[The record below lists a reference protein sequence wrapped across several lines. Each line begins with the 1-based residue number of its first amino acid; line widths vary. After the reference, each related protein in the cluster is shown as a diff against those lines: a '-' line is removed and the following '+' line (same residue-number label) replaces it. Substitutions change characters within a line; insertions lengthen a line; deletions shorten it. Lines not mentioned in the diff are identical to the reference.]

1 MHDSLLLIML
11 ERLSIIAILAF
22 FLSKASFFKNIL
34 YNAKVT
40 KKDLILAIL
49 IFAGIG
55 ILGTYTGV
63 PTKDAIANSRVIGPM
78 VGGLI
83 GGPIVGFFAGLI
95 AGLHRLTLGGFTA
108 TTCAVST
115 ALEGLLGGLIR
126 KYYKGEY
133 VPWELAFFA
142 GVLGEGMQMGIIL
155 LFSKPYPKAL
165 DLVNDIGM
173 PMTVTNAI
181 GVAVFM
187 MIVKSV
193 FDEKENISAT
203 LAKLSLDIAN
213 KTLPFLRNGLNE
225 ISAINAAKI
234 IYESTDLDAVAI
246 TNTDKILAHIGVGDD
261 HHKSGM
267 PIQTNATKNTLLNG
281 EINIATT
288 KEEIGCSIK
297 DCPLNSVVIV
307 PLKCFDKLV
316 GTLKLYRSRK
326 KVSRRV
332 ISNTD
337 IELAKGLAQL
347 ISYQIE
353 IAQVEEQKK
362 LATQAKLI
370 ALASQM
376 NPHFLFNTLNAVIS
390 FIRTNPQVA
399 REMLI
404 NLSEYLRYNLKNIGT
419 FITIAKE
426 LEIVKSYLYIEKA
439 RFGNKIEIE
448 EEIDE
453 SLLEEKIPAFV
464 LQPLVENAIVHSI
477 SKINTKLVLKIKI
490 QRIKEYIQ
498 FYVTDNGPGIK
509 QEKLQKIFTANNQI
523 TSEQESENGL
533 GIGIKN
539 VNERLVSI
547 FGKDAYLHINTK
559 EGKGTIVHFKMPK
572 SSLLQNV

>member
-1 MHDSLLLIML
+1 MMNSLLLTML
-11 ERLSIIAILAF
+11 ERLSIVAILAF

-34 YNAKVT
+34 YNAKV
-40 KKDLILAIL
+40 KKTDLFLAIL

-63 PTKDAIANSRVIGPM
+63 PIKDAIANSRVIGPM

-83 GGPIVGFFAGLI
+83 GGPIVGFGAGLI
-95 AGLHRLTLGGFTA
+95 AGFHRLTLGGFTA
-108 TTCAVST
+108 TTCGIST

-133 VPWELAFFA
+133 IPWELALFA
-142 GVLGEGMQMGIIL
+142 GVLGESMQMGIIL
-155 LFSKPYPKAL
+155 LFAKPYSKAL

-181 GVAVFM
+181 GITVFM

-193 FDEKENISAT
+193 LDEKENISAA
-203 LAKLSLDIAN
+203 LAKLSLEIAN

-225 ISAINAAKI
+225 VSAYNTAKI
-234 IYESTDLDAVAI
+234 IYESTDLDAVAL
-246 TNTDKILAHIGVGDD
+246 TDTSKILAHVGVGDD
-261 HHKSGM
+261 HHKISM
-267 PIQTNATKNTLLNG
+267 PIQTSATKNSILNG
-281 EINIATT
+281 EINIANT
-288 KEEIGCSIK
+288 KEEIGCSVRT
-297 DCPLNSVVIV
+297 CQLNSVVIV
-307 PLKCFDKLV
+307 PLKCFDKTI
-316 GTLKLYRSRK
+316 GTLKLYRAKK
-326 KVSRRV
+326 KVSRKI

-362 LATQAKLI
+362 LASQAKLI

-404 NLSEYLRYNLKNIGT
+404 NLSEYLRYNLKNIGS
-419 FITIAKE
+419 FITIEKE
-426 LEIVKSYLYIEKA
+426 LEIAKAYLFIEKA
-439 RFGNKIEIE
+439 RFGSKIEII

-453 SLLEEKIPAFV
+453 SLLNEKIPAFV
-464 LQPLVENAIVHSI
+464 LQPLVENAIKHSMPLI
-477 SKINTKLVLKIKI
+477 SSKLILNIKIK
-490 QRIKEYIQ
+490 RKGSYIH
-498 FYVTDNGPGIK
+498 FSVTDNGPGIN
-509 QEKLQKIFTANNQI
+509 QEKLQRLFDTNYKNDIQSQNSA
-523 TSEQESENGL
+523 

-547 FGKDAYLHINTK
+547 FGNISRLHINTK
-559 EGKGTIVHFKMPK
+559 EGEGTNVHFLMP
-572 SSLLQNV
+572 LAEIAHA

>member
-1 MHDSLLLIML
+1 MRDSLLLIML
-11 ERLSIIAILAF
+11 ERLSIIAIFAF
-22 FLSKASFFKNIL
+22 LLSKASFFKNIL
-34 YNAKVT
+34 YNANVT

-49 IFAGIG
+49 IFSGIG

-63 PTKDAIANSRVIGPM
+63 PIKDAIANSRVIGPM
-78 VGGLI
+78 AGGLI
-83 GGPIVGFFAGLI
+83 GGPIVGFCSGLI
-95 AGLHRLTLGGFTA
+95 AGLHRFTLGGFTA
-108 TTCAVST
+108 TTCAFST

-133 VPWELAFFA
+133 IPWELAFFA
-142 GVLGEGMQMGIIL
+142 GFLAEGMQMGIIL
-155 LFSKPYPKAL
+155 LFSKPYSKAL
-165 DLVNDIGM
+165 DLVNSIGM
-173 PMTVTNAI
+173 PMTIANAI
-181 GVAVFM
+181 GITVFM
-187 MIVKSV
+187 MIIKSV
-193 FDEKENISAT
+193 LDEKENISAT

-225 ISAINAAKI
+225 VSATNAAKI

-246 TNTDKILAHIGVGDD
+246 TDTKKILAHIGVGDD

-267 PIQTNATKNTLLNG
+267 PIQTVATKNTLLNDS
-281 EINIATT
+281 INIAIT

-297 DCPLNSVVIV
+297 DCQLNSVVIV
-307 PLKCFDKLV
+307 PLKCFEKLV
-316 GTLKLYRSRK
+316 GTLKLYRANK
-326 KVSRRV
+326 KVSRKV
-332 ISNTD
+332 ISSTD

-353 IAQVEEQKK
+353 IAQVEEQRK
-362 LATQAKLI
+362 LTSQAKLV

-404 NLSEYLRYNLKNIGT
+404 NLSEYLRYNLKNIGS

-439 RFGNKIEIE
+439 RFGNKIEVE

-453 SLLEEKIPAFV
+453 GLLDYKIPAFV
-464 LQPLVENAIVHSI
+464 LQPLVENAVKHSL
-477 SKINTKLVLKIKI
+477 SKINRKLILKIKI
-490 QRIKEYIQ
+490 QKNGEFIQ
-498 FYVTDNGPGIK
+498 FYVNDNGPGIK
-509 QEKLQKIFTANNQI
+509 QEKLQKLFDTDNRID
-523 TSEQESENGL
+523 SEQESENGL

-547 FGKDAYLHINTK
+547 FGKEAYLHINTK
-559 EGKGTIVHFKMPK
+559 EGQGTIVYFMMPK
-572 SSLLQNV
+572 SLLSNA

>member
-1 MHDSLLLIML
+1 MINSLLLTMF

-34 YNAKVT
+34 YNAKV
-40 KKDLILAIL
+40 KKTDLLLAIL

-63 PTKDAIANSRVIGPM
+63 PIKDAIANSRVIGPM

-83 GGPIVGFFAGLI
+83 GGPIVGFGAGLI

-108 TTCAVST
+108 TTCGIST

-133 VPWELAFFA
+133 IPWELAFFA
-142 GVLGEGMQMGIIL
+142 GVLGESMQMGVIL
-155 LFSKPYPKAL
+155 LFAKPYSKAL

-181 GVAVFM
+181 GITVFM

-193 FDEKENISAT
+193 LDEKENISAA
-203 LAKLSLDIAN
+203 LAKLSLEIAN

-225 ISAINAAKI
+225 VSAYNTAKI
-234 IYESTDLDAVAI
+234 IYESTDLDAVAL
-246 TNTDKILAHIGVGDD
+246 TDTSKILAHVGVGDD
-261 HHKSGM
+261 HHKSSM
-267 PIQTNATKNTLLNG
+267 PIQTSATKNSILNG
-281 EINIATT
+281 EINIAMT

-297 DCPLNSVVIV
+297 TCQLNSVVIV
-307 PLKCFDKLV
+307 PLKCFNNTI
-316 GTLKLYRSRK
+316 GTLKLYRAKK
-326 KVSRRV
+326 KVNRKV
-332 ISNTD
+332 ISSTD

-362 LATQAKLI
+362 LASQAKLI

-376 NPHFLFNTLNAVIS
+376 NPHFLFNTLNTVIS
-390 FIRTNPQVA
+390 FIRTNPQLA
-399 REMLI
+399 REILI
-404 NLSEYLRYNLKNIGT
+404 NLSEYLRYNLKNIGS
-419 FITIAKE
+419 FITIEKE
-426 LEIVKSYLYIEKA
+426 LEIIKSYLYIEKA
-439 RFGNKIEIE
+439 RFGSKIEIK

-453 SLLEEKIPAFV
+453 SLLNEKIPAFI
-464 LQPLVENAIVHSI
+464 LQPLVENSIKHSMPLI
-477 SKINTKLVLKIKI
+477 TSKLVLTIKIK
-490 QRIKEYIQ
+490 REDSYIH
-498 FYVTDNGPGIK
+498 FSVTDNGPGIN
-509 QEKLQKIFTANNQI
+509 QEKLQHLFDTHYKSDIQSQNSA
-523 TSEQESENGL
+523 

-547 FGKDAYLHINTK
+547 FGNISRLHINTR
-559 EGKGTIVHFKMPK
+559 EGKGTNVHFLMP
-572 SSLLQNV
+572 LAEIAHA

>member
-1 MHDSLLLIML
+1 M
-11 ERLSIIAILAF
+11 F
-22 FLSKASFFKNIL
+22 
-34 YNAKVT
+34 
-40 KKDLILAIL
+40 LAIL

-63 PTKDAIANSRVIGPM
+63 PIKDAIANSRVIGPM

-83 GGPIVGFFAGLI
+83 GGPIVGFGAGLI
-95 AGLHRLTLGGFTA
+95 AGFHRLTLGGFTA
-108 TTCAVST
+108 TTCGIST

-133 VPWELAFFA
+133 IPWELAFFA
-142 GVLGEGMQMGIIL
+142 GVLGESMQMGIIL
-155 LFSKPYPKAL
+155 LFAKPYSKAF

-173 PMTVTNAI
+173 PMAVTNAI
-181 GVAVFM
+181 GITVFM

-193 FDEKENISAT
+193 LDEKENISAA
-203 LAKLSLDIAN
+203 LAKLSLEIAN

-225 ISAINAAKI
+225 VSAYNTAKI
-234 IYESTDLDAVAI
+234 IYESTDLDAVAL
-246 TNTDKILAHIGVGDD
+246 TDTSKILAHVGVGDD
-261 HHKSGM
+261 HHKSSM
-267 PIQTNATKNTLLNG
+267 PIQTSATKNSILNG
-281 EINIATT
+281 EINIANT
-288 KEEIGCSIK
+288 KEEIGCSVRT
-297 DCPLNSVVIV
+297 CQLNSVVIV
-307 PLKCFDKLV
+307 PLKCFDKTI
-316 GTLKLYRSRK
+316 GTLKLYRAKK
-326 KVSRRV
+326 KVSRKI

-362 LATQAKLI
+362 LASQAKLI

-404 NLSEYLRYNLKNIGT
+404 NLSEYLRYNLKNIGS
-419 FITIAKE
+419 FITIEKE
-426 LEIVKSYLYIEKA
+426 LEIAKAYLFIEKA
-439 RFGNKIEIE
+439 RFGSKIEII

-453 SLLEEKIPAFV
+453 SLLNEKIPAFV
-464 LQPLVENAIVHSI
+464 LQPLVENAIKHSMPLI
-477 SKINTKLVLKIKI
+477 SSKLILNIKIK
-490 QRIKEYIQ
+490 REGSYIH
-498 FYVTDNGPGIK
+498 FSVTDNGPGIN
-509 QEKLQKIFTANNQI
+509 QEKLQRLFDTNYKNDIQSQNST
-523 TSEQESENGL
+523 

-547 FGKDAYLHINTK
+547 FGNISRLHINTK
-559 EGKGTIVHFKMPK
+559 EGEGTNVHFLMP
-572 SSLLQNV
+572 LAEIAHA